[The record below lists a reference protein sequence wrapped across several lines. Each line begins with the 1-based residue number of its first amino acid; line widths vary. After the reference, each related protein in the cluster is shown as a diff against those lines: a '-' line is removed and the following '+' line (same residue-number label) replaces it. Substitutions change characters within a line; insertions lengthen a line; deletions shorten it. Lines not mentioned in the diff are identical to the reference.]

1 MDIAHRFDY
10 GITAGAGIEF
20 RIKKTHGIV
29 LEGRYY
35 YGLGVKTE
43 ESDKKITRDF
53 VEEHVLIG
61 VEALKLII
69 DKRTTVKHLRF
80 DEE

>member
-1 MDIAHRFDY
+1 
-10 GITAGAGIEF
+10 
-20 RIKKTHGIV
+20 
-29 LEGRYY
+29 
-35 YGLGVKTE
+35 
-43 ESDKKITRDF
+43 
-53 VEEHVLIG
+53 LIG